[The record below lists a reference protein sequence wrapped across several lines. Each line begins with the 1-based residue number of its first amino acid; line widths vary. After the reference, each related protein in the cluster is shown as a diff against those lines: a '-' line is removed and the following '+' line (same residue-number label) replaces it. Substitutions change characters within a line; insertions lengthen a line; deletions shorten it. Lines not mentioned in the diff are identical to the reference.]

1 MHDDVLH
8 NLMNLITSSKFCFQF
23 FQLSLV
29 WTYIQQKAEKLELSE
44 KNLGG

>member
-23 FQLSLV
+23 FQLSLA
-29 WTYIQQKAEKLELSE
+29 WTYIQQKTEKLELSE